1 MTSRRAP
8 LLALAVLLAHAG
20 AGCGDSGDDLALVI
34 RLPTDTSRLGAVS
47 QLNLSARR
55 GDVALAQA
63 SFAAGT
69 TRLALSGVSFGAR
82 TVVRLDGVDAA
93 GAVIATGRTCPI
105 DFQTSGMSAPLYFAP
120 TNFFA
125 PTASAPLVQRTRPVA
140 AALSDGTVAILGG
153 DTTTV
158 ELMTP
163 GAATFT
169 ALPSSLAQVRRQ
181 AAGVALDGVG
191 VLVIGGV
198 DAGGSALAGGELLLD
213 SQRTLRPVTDTRLD
227 ARVGH
232 SVSELAEGLALV
244 TGGRGSLTGAP
255 LSTTVLVRVFS
266 DGTYQINDGVP
277 LAEAR
282 RDHAVVVAAGTAMV
296 FGGRGAGDGVLDSIE
311 AFDPTTGATVAAAPI
326 AQLATA
332 RAGAT
337 ASLLPDNS
345 GVLLAGGEG
354 SDGKPLASAEV
365 FNPITRTTTTFT
377 MASARRG
384 HSATV
389 LDDGRVLVAG
399 GFDAAGNALRTVE
412 LFTSGVGFVS
422 EVELGS
428 ARGDHAALSLC
439 DGTVLLVG
447 GAATAELYTP

>member
-1 MTSRRAP
+1 MTSRAP
-8 LLALAVLLAHAG
+8 LLALAALLAHAG
-20 AGCGDSGDDLALVI
+20 SGCGDSGDDLALVI
-34 RLPTDTSRLGAVS
+34 RLPGDTSRLGAVS

-69 TRLALSGVSFGAR
+69 TRLSLAGVSFGAR

-105 DFQTSGMSAPLYFAP
+105 DFQRSGMSAALYFAP

-125 PTASAPLVQRTRPVA
+125 PTAGLPLVLRTRPVA
-140 AALSDGTVAILGG
+140 AALRDGTVAILGG
-153 DTTTV
+153 ADSSTV

-169 ALPSSLAQVRRQ
+169 ALPTTLAQARRQ
-181 AAGVALDGVG
+181 SEGAALDGVG
-191 VLVIGGV
+191 VLIIGGV
-198 DAGGSALAGGELLLD
+198 DATGAAIAGGELLLD

-255 LSTTVLVRVFS
+255 LATTVLVRVFS
-266 DGTYQINDGVP
+266 DGTYQINDGAP

-296 FGGRGAGDGVLDSIE
+296 FGGRGVGDGVLDSIE
-311 AFDPTTGATVAAAPI
+311 AFDPTTGASVAAAAI
-326 AQLATA
+326 AHLTTA

-354 SDGKPLASAEV
+354 SAGEPLASAEV

-428 ARGDHAALSLC
+428 ARGGHSALSLC